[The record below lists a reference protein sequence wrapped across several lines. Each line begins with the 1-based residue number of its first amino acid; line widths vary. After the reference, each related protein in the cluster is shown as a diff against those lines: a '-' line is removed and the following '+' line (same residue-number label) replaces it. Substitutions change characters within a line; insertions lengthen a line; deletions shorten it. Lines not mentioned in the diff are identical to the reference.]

1 MINMLCGMRMAIHKF
16 LEGGDCILFFILP
29 VLTWCLVAWCL
40 VFSDQD
46 HSVQFS
52 RSVVSDFL
60 RPHESQHA
68 RPPCPSPTPGVHS
81 DSRPSSHWCF
91 PIPNLAAD
99 MCSKLIIVKNVTLW
113 YILTFPQSLAFIKE
127 KLCNYLCYLCEF
139 SSVLQMG
146 NLCSLVI

>member
-1 MINMLCGMRMAIHKF
+1 MILFSSFATVLSLLLPNLYFLLHLTTFSQLNEGLNLSLGFFFFLMINMLCGMRMAIHKF

-40 VFSDQD
+40 VFSDKD

-81 DSRPSSHWCF
+81 DSTS
-91 PIPNLAAD
+91 I
-99 MCSKLIIVKNVTLW
+99 
-113 YILTFPQSLAFIKE
+113 E
-127 KLCNYLCYLCEF
+127 
-139 SSVLQMG
+139 
-146 NLCSLVI
+146 SLVLPYS